1 VEKKNTEANVWIR
14 MEAIAFCVCIWDF
27 SAWTD
32 GIFVP
37 ERYSLALL
45 GQKKM
50 TGDFC
55 CFTMPLLQL

>member
-50 TGDFC
+50 TEDFC
-55 CFTMPLLQL
+55 